1 MKEEIIEKLCEIL
14 ELDSINVKDDLENF
28 DEWDSLTSLSL
39 IAMADSDYGIT
50 LSNDIVESFVT
61 IEDVVNYIIDN
72 V

>member
-14 ELDSINVKDDLENF
+14 ELDSINSSDDLENF

-39 IAMADSDYGIT
+39 IAMADSDYGVT

-61 IEDVVNYIIDN
+61 VEDVVNYIINN